1 MMTDNTNAAFEAF
14 LVEDV
19 ILTLGNL
26 RGSLGWLGAG
36 PEQSRA
42 GLDRLDRQLG
52 LLEDRARAVCRHL
65 RRAPAD
71 DAMETGCDNLFALGP
86 RPAGGQA
93 TEDWWGEPDAGEIPI
108 ATAILDALGD
118 DADAYADLGGSPVF
132 RSRRR

>member
-1 MMTDNTNAAFEAF
+1 MIHDRRQALEAF

-65 RRAPAD
+65 RRAPAG
-71 DAMETGCDNLFALGP
+71 EPPGTGCDNLFALGP

-93 TEDWWGEPDAGEIPI
+93 TEDWWCEPDAGDISIE
-108 ATAILDALGD
+108 TAILDALGD
-118 DADAYADLGGSPVF
+118 DADAYAGLGGSPVF